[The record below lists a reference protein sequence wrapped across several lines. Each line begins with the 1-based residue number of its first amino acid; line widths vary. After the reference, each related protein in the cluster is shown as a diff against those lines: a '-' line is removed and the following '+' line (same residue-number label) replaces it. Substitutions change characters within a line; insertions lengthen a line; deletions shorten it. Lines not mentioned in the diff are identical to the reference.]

1 MISAAVEA
9 SPLPVIIIG
18 HSKGGLDTLEALIT
32 NRALL
37 KKVRGVVTI
46 QTPFSGTPVADY
58 MSSQNVLR
66 KVAIKLLYKL
76 GGTEEVMKQLGT
88 AERKSYLLARRG
100 EIAEIIA
107 AVPVISLGTWKDK
120 SVNGDTRLKLLRDAM
135 LRRGLR
141 NDGLVPLDSAL
152 LPGADHIKLGG
163 LSHTVTVTPSKRI
176 PFDRIKFT
184 KALLLMI
191 LNRQAPGGSPG

>member
-66 KVAIKLLYKL
+66 KIAIKLLYKL
-76 GGTEEVMKQLGT
+76 GGAEEVMKQLGT
-88 AERKSYLLARRG
+88 VERKSYLLARRG
-100 EIAEIIA
+100 DSGNHCGGA
-107 AVPVISLGTWKDK
+107 
-120 SVNGDTRLKLLRDAM
+120 GDFVWG
-135 LRRGLR
+135 RGKT
-141 NDGLVPLDSAL
+141 N
-152 LPGADHIKLGG
+152 
-163 LSHTVTVTPSKRI
+163 
-176 PFDRIKFT
+176 
-184 KALLLMI
+184 
-191 LNRQAPGGSPG
+191 Q